1 MILEIIRSS
10 WDFFLEVSPYLLLGF
25 LVAGVLYVLLGE
37 EIIKRHL
44 GSGRSSVVKSALLGV
59 PLPVCSCGVIPIAAS
74 LKRQGASKA
83 SVISFLYSTPVT
95 GLDSI
100 LATYALLGP
109 VFAVFRPIAAFVGG
123 VLIGLGVYK
132 KDGSPVLTESAT
144 PRRKSI
150 LDGLHHAFLYMP
162 GEIGKW
168 IIYGVLLGGII
179 TVLLPSNIGVYL
191 SNPYLA
197 YPLMLAI
204 SIPLYVCA
212 TGSIPIAAALILKGL
227 NPGAAL
233 AFLIAGPATNTV
245 TITFVFK
252 ELGKKIAA
260 IYLLGIALSAT
271 IFGILLDMTA
281 KYVNLRIPHILN
293 GTMAKNT
300 TIETVSAII
309 LLGLILIAWAR
320 KRFKKERKIE
330 MNLKLKI
337 ANMSCEG
344 CVYTIENRL
353 KRLEGVRN
361 VKVTLRNREVLV
373 DGEVPTETVVNAIE
387 DVGYEVE
394 GIEELN

>member
-1 MILEIIRSS
+1 MVLEILKSS
-10 WDFFLEVSPYLLLGF
+10 WNFFLEVAPYLLLGF
-25 LVAGVLYVLLGE
+25 SAAGVLYVLLGE
-37 EIIKRHL
+37 EKIKHHL
-44 GSGRSSVVKSALLGV
+44 GSGRFSVVKSALLGV

-74 LKRQGASKA
+74 LKRQGANKA
-83 SVISFLYSTPVT
+83 SVASFLYSTPVT

-109 VFAVFRPIAAFVGG
+109 IFAVFRPIAAFVGG

-132 KDGSPVLTESAT
+132 KDGSKVQTKSET

-150 LDGLHHAFLYMP
+150 FDGFHHAFVFMP

-168 IIYGVLLGGII
+168 IIYGVLLGGVI
-179 TVLLPSNIGVYL
+179 TVLLPSNIEAYL
-191 SNPYLA
+191 SNPYLS

-252 ELGKKIAA
+252 ELGKRVAA

-271 IFGILLDMTA
+271 IFGILLDITA
-281 KYVNLRIPHILN
+281 KYVDLKIPSILN
-293 GTMAKNT
+293 GAMTKNS
-300 TIETVSAII
+300 TIETASAII
-309 LLGLILIAWAR
+309 LLGLIINAWAR
-320 KRFKKERKIE
+320 KKVKKERKID

-344 CVYTIENRL
+344 CVYTIESRL
-353 KRLEGVRN
+353 KRLEGVKN
-361 VKVTLRNREVLV
+361 VKVTLRDREVLV
-373 DGEVPTETVVNAIE
+373 DSELPAETVVNAIE

-394 GIEELN
+394 RIEKLD